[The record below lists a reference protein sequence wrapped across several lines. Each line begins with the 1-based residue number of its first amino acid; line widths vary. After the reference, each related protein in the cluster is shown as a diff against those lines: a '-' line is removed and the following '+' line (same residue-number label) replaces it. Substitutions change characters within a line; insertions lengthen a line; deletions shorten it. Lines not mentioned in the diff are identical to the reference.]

1 MAELLELPHDLGGQL
16 HAPPASAGPVRHG
29 PHEAEAGALAWE
41 PADDLDPPA
50 ATITI
55 VTAGLP
61 FILLHPC
68 TWGPPRPSLSL
79 VARRWRLADEVVAEP
94 VVAVQLLVE
103 ALALVGADRAGRYRL
118 QVRVYIRQVG
128 VADRVGPP
136 S

>member
-1 MAELLELPHDLGGQL
+1 MHLG
-16 HAPPASAGPVRHG
+16 
-29 PHEAEAGALAWE
+29 
-41 PADDLDPPA
+41 
-50 ATITI
+50 
-55 VTAGLP
+55 TAQTVP
-61 FILLHPC
+61 
-68 TWGPPRPSLSL
+68 
-79 VARRWRLADEVVAEP
+79 VARGQTLRLADEVVAEP